1 MSFRELDV
9 VVLDRDL
16 PEHRL
21 CKGDLGTVVQL
32 YGSDGLELEFV
43 RASGHT
49 ETCLTLSVGDVR
61 PIGDGDLLA
70 VRQLDPS
77 A

>member
-1 MSFRELDV
+1 MSFQELDV

-16 PEHRL
+16 PGHGLR
-21 CKGDLGTVVQL
+21 KGDLGTVVQL

-43 RASGHT
+43 RASGRT
-49 ETCLTLSVGDVR
+49 EACLTLAVADVR
-61 PIGDGDLLA
+61 PIGDGDLFA
-70 VRQLDPS
+70 VRRLDSP